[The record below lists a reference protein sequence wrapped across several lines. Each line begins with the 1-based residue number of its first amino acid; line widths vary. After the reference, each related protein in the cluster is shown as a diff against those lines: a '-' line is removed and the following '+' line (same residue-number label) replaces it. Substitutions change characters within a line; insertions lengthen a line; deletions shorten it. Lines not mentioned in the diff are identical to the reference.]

1 MVFVQGLM
9 SLLQRYL
16 ERVPRSVRHWIIA
29 LCGFIALATPLALW
43 ISMTVWGM
51 KMILIVFSIAI
62 CVICLLVW
70 SSPDEHI

>member
-9 SLLQRYL
+9 GLLQRYL
-16 ERVPRSVRHWIIA
+16 ERVPRPVRHWIIA